1 MDDQVWYMMNDLTCN
16 EFITHML
23 TLGKPT
29 EVSLV
34 GVFDEEGRGSR
45 RDVDLPYHRDGE
57 YSAKVAKKN
66 NQEFDKKVDI
76 VGLYCI
82 KSGESKTLIKHNEKV
97 SEIILKE
104 NQGIIFDN
112 QKCLHS
118 RTGPVGNR
126 ILLRLWIEK
135 K

>member
-118 RTGPVGNR
+118 RTGPVGDR